1 MKLQKSNQTNYGPS
15 SSIGIMT
22 FKETQALT
30 PKMSPE
36 FVVGLS
42 FILIVLVLAFKFF
55 I

>member
-1 MKLQKSNQTNYGPS
+1 MKTQKSSQQTYGPS

-22 FKETQALT
+22 FRESQAFT

-42 FILIVLVLAFKFF
+42 FVLIVVVLAFKFF